1 MGLHASHALE
11 KTKQILELTFVFSF
25 LMKEGNV
32 TVDSKTM
39 GLPPAEAR
47 NAPEIV
53 GNMEKVR
60 FVCAAFDNGIGE
72 GFAAAMVSVSFL
84 ILTDCCL

>member
-1 MGLHASHALE
+1 
-11 KTKQILELTFVFSF
+11 
-25 LMKEGNV
+25 
-32 TVDSKTM
+32 M

-47 NAPEIV
+47 NAPESTENNIMEENEEYIV